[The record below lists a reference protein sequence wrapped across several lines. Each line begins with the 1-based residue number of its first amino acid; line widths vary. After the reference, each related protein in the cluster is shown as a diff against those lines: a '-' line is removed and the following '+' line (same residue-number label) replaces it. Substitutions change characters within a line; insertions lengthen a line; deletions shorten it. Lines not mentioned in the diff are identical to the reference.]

1 MRKREF
7 WFKNGLEAISN
18 LQAISISKLYA
29 TPPFPIPT
37 TFPKTQ
43 PIKNYRIKIILEHPP
58 FPDKNQRLTIEHML
72 RIPHSMIVGMSVLT
86 SSDNLTEYE
95 ILYDIAAWKFIP
107 LVKIDPH
114 FKIEIVIT

>member
-58 FPDKNQRLTIEHML
+58 FPDKTYGLQLNICNESRT
-72 RIPHSMIVGMSVLT
+72 V
-86 SSDNLTEYE
+86 
-95 ILYDIAAWKFIP
+95 
-107 LVKIDPH
+107 
-114 FKIEIVIT
+114 